1 MVTINN
7 KQEEYL
13 RDLMC
18 ATYDDDEGMA
28 KRIAFDVCAILD
40 FIINTKED
48 NDEESS

>member
-1 MVTINN
+1 LITINN

-13 RDLMC
+13 IDLIC
-18 ATYDDDEGMA
+18 ATYEKDEMA

>member
-1 MVTINN
+1 MITINK

-18 ATYDDDEGMA
+18 ATYDDDEEIA
-28 KRIAFDVCAILD
+28 KRIAFGVCAILD